1 MDGDILD
8 LLRKRRTIRRFTS
21 QEVPDDKIA
30 ALIEAGFYAP
40 TYLNR
45 KPWNF
50 LVVKDKKLQDSLGSI
65 LGVRPYVQEASAVIV
80 LIGDPDISNAWQP
93 DLTAAGE
100 NIAIAATAM
109 GLGLAWVGN
118 PASVAW
124 DVTEKKI
131 KELLGIPAR
140 MGILCLQA
148 IGYSAKEVEP
158 HTKQE
163 RWDDSRVHYNKFSNL
178 KGEWAPKAK

>member
-1 MDGDILD
+1 
-8 LLRKRRTIRRFTS
+8 
-21 QEVPDDKIA
+21 
-30 ALIEAGFYAP
+30 
-40 TYLNR
+40 
-45 KPWNF
+45 
-50 LVVKDKKLQDSLGSI
+50 

-80 LIGDPDISNAWQP
+80 LIGDPDVSNAWEA
-93 DLTAAGE
+93 DLAAAGE
-100 NIAIAATAM
+100 NIALAATAM
-109 GLGLAWVGN
+109 GLGLAWVGD

-148 IGYSAKEVEP
+148 VGYAAKEVEP
-158 HTKQE
+158 HTKEE

-178 KGEWAPKAK
+178 KGEWAPKKK